1 MENANKITFFNKI
14 GRIFG
19 NLASYF
25 KIRERKPYPEA
36 GYSIFKSMLEGM
48 ENETCYPSLF
58 RAAEICDA
66 TLDISK
72 RRILLIEKISKKQDI
87 LSELECYNNLTDE
100 EADKLKKL
108 LESYVSLTKERN
120 ALRYQ
125 LADFDR
131 SVEYMISLE
140 EDANK
145 IMPQLE
151 DAEKKQRVFRN
162 DISSLEGEK
171 SALEYEQTVLKK
183 GLVFIQ
189 RLTVAMTLAFC
200 GVALFLAYSYMINQ
214 AAIFIPTSILVIL
227 LIFIT
232 VLIHVF
238 RKRMIYELDINIKK
252 QKRAVQILN
261 RKNVVFAYYTNYLNY
276 EYKKYKIS
284 NAHML
289 KNNLKDYA
297 HFKHITF
304 RIDAIRDILY
314 ETNRQIEKFLRDFG
328 ISDAKFTIEQFAQ
341 TINIED
347 KKFFYG
353 KTQNECAALER
364 ELDELD
370 QRHAQLW
377 EELMKLN
384 EQDATSD
391 KLIDSMIQIYFSQVS
406 RFLADVN
413 KGEDVEET
421 S

>member
-14 GRIFG
+14 GRFFG
-19 NLASYF
+19 NIATYF
-25 KIRERKPYPEA
+25 KERRAYPEVS
-36 GYSIFKSMLEGM
+36 YSIFKAMLEGM
-48 ENETCYPSLF
+48 ENEAYYPNLF
-58 RAAEICDA
+58 RAAEICDS
-66 TLDISK
+66 TLEISK
-72 RRILLIEKISKKQDI
+72 RRILLINKIAKKQEI
-87 LSELECYNNLTDE
+87 LSELECYNQLTDE

-120 ALRYQ
+120 TLRYQ

-140 EDANK
+140 EEANK
-145 IMPQLE
+145 IMPELE

-171 SALEYEQTVLKK
+171 AALEYEHTVLKK
-183 GLVFIQ
+183 GLLFIQ
-189 RLTVAMTLAFC
+189 RLTVAMTVAFG

-214 AAIFIPTSILVIL
+214 AAIFIPTSILVLL

-232 VLIHVF
+232 VLVHVF
-238 RKRMIYELDINIKK
+238 RKRMIYELDLNIKK
-252 QKRAVQILN
+252 QKRAIQILN
-261 RKNVVFAYYTNYLNY
+261 RKNVVCAHYTNYLNY

-314 ETNRQIEKFLRDFG
+314 ETNRQIEKFLRDYG

-347 KKFFYG
+347 KKFFYN
-353 KTQNECAALER
+353 KTQNECSALEK

-370 QRHAQLW
+370 KHHAELW

-384 EQDATSD
+384 EQDVTAD

-413 KGEDVEET
+413 KGEAVEE
-421 S
+421 SS